1 MILLNLLYNL
11 ENIEFEIRF
20 DLAIFLDQFF
30 ENLDII
36 YLWKRCFQTFQLFR
50 WCVIKLNFIGS
61 VRTLNW
67 AILLLI
73 ILASL
78 CWTARGNSL
87 VVGAIWSI
95 TQVKI
100 CSTTVET
107 TRSIR
112 CKVCSLIDNL
122 LMMVIKLGTRMPSLK
137 IIEKGLL
144 LILIVV
150 FNILLAKCCA
160 SLVDSSTQLI
170 CLWLDMRVTVNG
182 LLVDSITFIILLVCT
197 KLTISNTC
205 WAQSS
210 HLWLFRE
217 VQSELCDFFI
227 LAIHFCLNSV
237 FCNEF
242 VFHCSCVH
250 FVTGLALHR
259 SHATELI
266 LTHWVSLNLMMA
278 ERNESIYNYCSE
290 YISIGS
296 FNARNKL
303 Y

>member
-11 ENIEFEIRF
+11 ENIEFEVRF

-78 CWTARGNSL
+78 CWTARGNSF

-150 FNILLAKCCA
+150 FNILFAKCCA
-160 SLVDSSTQLI
+160 SLVDSSSQLI

-182 LLVDSITFIILLVCT
+182 LLVNGITFIIRLVCT
-197 KLTISNTC
+197 ILTISNTC

-217 VQSELCDFFI
+217 VQSELCHFFI

-250 FVTGLALHR
+250 FAAGLALHR

-266 LTHWVSLNLMMA
+266 LTHWVSLNLMMV

>member
-11 ENIEFEIRF
+11 ENIEFEVRF

-78 CWTARGNSL
+78 CWTARGNSF

-150 FNILLAKCCA
+150 FNILFAKCCA
-160 SLVDSSTQLI
+160 SLVDSSSQLI

-182 LLVDSITFIILLVCT
+182 LLVNGITFIIRLVCT
-197 KLTISNTC
+197 ILTISNTC

-266 LTHWVSLNLMMA
+266 LTHWVSLNLMMV

>member
-11 ENIEFEIRF
+11 ENIEFEVRF

-150 FNILLAKCCA
+150 FNILFAKCCA
-160 SLVDSSTQLI
+160 SLVDSSSQLI

-182 LLVDSITFIILLVCT
+182 LLVNSITFIIRLVCT

-250 FVTGLALHR
+250 FAAGLALHR
-259 SHATELI
+259 GHATELI
-266 LTHWVSLNLMMA
+266 LTHWVSLNLMMV

>member
-11 ENIEFEIRF
+11 ENIEFEVRF
-20 DLAIFLDQFF
+20 NLAIFLDQFF

-78 CWTARGNSL
+78 CWTARGYCL

-95 TQVKI
+95 AQVKI
-100 CSTTVET
+100 CSTAVET

-112 CKVCSLIDNL
+112 CKVCSLVDNL

-144 LILIVV
+144 FILIVV
-150 FNILLAKCCA
+150 FNILFAKCCA

-182 LLVDSITFIILLVCT
+182 LLVNSITFIIRLVCT

-217 VQSELCDFFI
+217 VQSELCHFFI

-237 FCNEF
+237 FCNQF

-250 FVTGLALHR
+250 FAAGLALHR

-266 LTHWVSLNLMMA
+266 LTHWVSLNLMMV